1 MKKILH
7 IQVLPKLSGAQKIS
21 LEIFKTLPND
31 QFEKW
36 ILFSDSTE
44 AGDQQ
49 ACIDAFEATGAKV
62 ILSSKLKRAIGI
74 SDFAATKE
82 IYTLCKKEKFNIV
95 HTHSTKPGIVG
106 RIAATMARVPMVIH
120 TVHGLAFH
128 KFIKFPK
135 WQFYWACEMVASLF
149 CDKIIMVNKFY
160 GKYFVWFK
168 RKTSTIYNGID
179 FSQLINIEKQENKYP
194 RVLFVG
200 RLDEQKDPLTLLRA
214 AKIVVAKHPETIL
227 TLVGDGELYGK
238 CTDFIYENNLGDNI
252 KLEGWQNQVSKYYA
266 SHDIFAAPSI
276 YESFGLMFV
285 EAGFYN
291 LPIVASN
298 VEGIPEV
305 VADNQTGFLC
315 NAKDVATLASN
326 IIKLIEDKQLRDR
339 MGQTAKN
346 RVKKLFSN
354 KQMTKKYIDI
364 YKSTDNVKNKQ

>member
-1 MKKILH
+1 MRKILH

-21 LEIFKTLPND
+21 LEIFKALSND
-31 QFEKW
+31 KFEKW

-49 ACIDAFEATGAKV
+49 ACIDAFEAAGAKI
-62 ILSSKLKRAIGI
+62 ILSSKLKREIGL
-74 SDFAATKE
+74 SDFAAIRE
-82 IYTLCKKEKFNIV
+82 IYTLCKKEKFDIV
-95 HTHSTKPGIVG
+95 HTHSTKPGVVG
-106 RIAATMARVPMVIH
+106 RIAATLARVPMVIH

-135 WQFYWACEMVASLF
+135 WQFYWACEMSASLF
-149 CDKIIMVNKFY
+149 CNKIVMVNKFY
-160 GKYFVWFK
+160 GKYFGWFK
-168 RKTSTIYNGID
+168 KKTSTIYNGID
-179 FSQLINIEKQENKYP
+179 FSQMTNAEKQENQDP

-214 AKIVVAKHPETIL
+214 AKIVVAKHPRTIF

-238 CTDFIYENNLGDNI
+238 CKEYVCENNLENNV

-285 EAGFYN
+285 EAGYYN
-291 LPIVASN
+291 LPTVASN

-305 VADNQTGFLC
+305 VKDEVTGLLC
-315 NAKDVATLASN
+315 NAKDFEMLAIN
-326 IIKLIEDKQLRDR
+326 INKLIENHNLRQTLGNASHERVTEQFSSKTMTSQYIKQ
-339 MGQTAKN
+339 
-346 RVKKLFSN
+346 
-354 KQMTKKYIDI
+354 YE
-364 YKSTDNVKNKQ
+364 